1 MKVTIYWV
9 TQDKEVISKI
19 RSRFNIPKYTSL
31 NGETPCEIDEKD
43 FDLLKETEKRG
54 FLQIRNK

>member
-1 MKVTIYWV
+1 MRVTIYWA

-19 RSRFNIPKYTSL
+19 RTRFKIPKYTSL
-31 NGETPCEIDEKD
+31 NGETPCEVDEKD
-43 FDLLKETEKRG
+43 LELLKETEKRG